1 MKLSRLFA
9 ASLLMC
15 SGTAVMAQE
24 SPTTQPQ
31 EKRIER
37 RESEVRDS
45 QMEQEIAAI
54 KLSACRSEIE
64 LAKFAEERSK
74 NPKVREFAAMMV
86 KDHTE
91 ACKELEKWAGDY
103 GNSDKTRG
111 DRDTSNK
118 EAVTEA
124 KPGAR
129 LELETK
135 KGGVVGVDFNA
146 SQQGTRSGK
155 ASWVAIHQQMSE
167 KCLAAAKQELSEKDG
182 AEFDKCFIGMQ
193 LAAHQKTIIA
203 DEVFANYVSDE
214 SQKKLE
220 KCKATATKHLEAAK
234 AIHKELESTSTAGK
248 R

>member
-1 MKLSRLFA
+1 VKDA
-9 ASLLMC
+9 
-15 SGTAVMAQE
+15 
-24 SPTTQPQ
+24 PQ
-31 EKRIER
+31 IG
-37 RESEVRDS
+37 
-45 QMEQEIAAI
+45 QEIAAI

-103 GNSDKTRG
+103 HNSDKAHG
-111 DRDTSNK
+111 DADATKK
-118 EAVTEA
+118 EVAADA

-146 SQQGTRSGK
+146 SQKATRAGRSN
-155 ASWVAIHQQMSE
+155 WVAIHQQMSE
-167 KCLAAAKQELSEKDG
+167 KCLAAAKKELGEKDG

-193 LAAHQKTIIA
+193 IGAHQKTIIA
-203 DEVFANYVSDE
+203 DEVFANYVSDDA
-214 SQKKLE
+214 QKKLE
-220 KCKATATKHLEAAK
+220 KCKETATKHLEAAK
-234 AIHKELESTSTAGK
+234 AIHKELESTSTADK
-248 R
+248 RYAKQPAK